1 MADALKSALD
11 RMELNELMNRY
22 AASIDL
28 RDWTRLRSVF
38 VDGEIEAD
46 FTSMGVKQVFRGPA
60 DKCRGQD
67 KCRDQVL
74 KSRIAVAGRD
84 TRGLSPACPSR
95 RAR

>member
-38 VDGEIEAD
+38 VDGEIKAD

-60 DKCRGQD
+60 DKCRGQ
-67 KCRDQVL
+67 VL

-84 TRGLSPACPSR
+84 TRGLLPAGPSR